1 MAQSDSQRAEFGEP
15 DSSDLDLVV
24 PSDDDGEGFEPA
36 LGDGSESID
45 YQAVSEEAFDG
56 EIDDMLGSID
66 INSDPL
72 VDEFDAEDAD
82 SEVSEQGEVD
92 ERLVDELAAADIRN
106 EVSGAFA
113 EEEVEEILDEME
125 YSLPTAEDLLARA
138 GSILNG
144 VDFKLPVDEIAEPRE
159 IEGDALMAMPD
170 PQALMGQ
177 ASGEVDESEPIKVE
191 EEIEIMAMPDPQAL
205 MNPASDNPGEV
216 TDLPKMSAGSN
227 IADRAGDLPP
237 PPQAPVCLD
246 DGEIYVEDDF
256 VQVELPKEKAAAD
269 EQNLASQDKETNE
282 LSLSEDDSGDV
293 SFLMEDDDLMA
304 AGSSLDGLN
313 VGSDGEEP
321 LEASSASFVG
331 TGSYSA
337 SVSKRG
343 IFGRTLQSTTLAA
356 GLLFVGLGMT
366 LAFVKDELYEY
377 LKGSSLEEAT
387 ISWHVATI
395 AKQVFEELED
405 VRYYHVNDFKTEIRQ
420 TSDTEVLIEVKMEA
434 HLTTDLYLSVEDTLV
449 YSQIE
454 FAPRDLETAASFV
467 SKVYPKESLTPPEQP
482 WKNLYRLSSHRG
494 ESFPLSANFRLTRD
508 SARKAWSFSNLH
520 VKADGSSLIWGQ
532 GEVVDLDEDT
542 SMEVDSQEFQ
552 YRLRTYKLA
561 AQSYLEKVKVL
572 EGQFVAE
579 EIKRERERVER
590 RNHLATSLT
599 KGSFFQGM
607 AIAGKDGADAREI
620 SLIITETR
628 NEGTMIKGVLKLD
641 SNHKHSKH
649 FTGILDIVEKED
661 GNPQALLSLTTVAF
675 ENQPA
680 GEAPLFLSRER
691 SLGSH

>member
-1 MAQSDSQRAEFGEP
+1 MAQSDSQRAEFEEP
-15 DSSDLDLVV
+15 DSSDLDSVV

-45 YQAVSEEAFDG
+45 YQAVSEEMFDG

-66 INSDPL
+66 INSDSL

-82 SEVSEQGEVD
+82 SEVSEQDAVD
-92 ERLVDELAAADIRN
+92 EQLVDELAAADIRN

-125 YSLPTAEDLLARA
+125 YSLPTAEDLLAQA

-144 VDFKLPVDEIAEPRE
+144 ADFKLPVEEIAEPRE

-170 PQALMGQ
+170 PQALMN
-177 ASGEVDESEPIKVE
+177 
-191 EEIEIMAMPDPQAL
+191 PD
-205 MNPASDNPGEV
+205 SDNPGEV
-216 TDLPKMSAGSN
+216 TDLPKMNAASN

-237 PPQAPVCLD
+237 PPPVPVCLD
-246 DGEIYVEDDF
+246 DGEIYVEDEF
-256 VQVELPKEKAAAD
+256 VQAEPPKEKAAAD
-269 EQNLASQDKETNE
+269 EQNLPSEDTETNE
-282 LSLSEDDSGDV
+282 LSVSEGVSGDV

-304 AGSSLDGLN
+304 AGSSFDGFN

-321 LEASSASFVG
+321 LEARSASFLG
-331 TGSYSA
+331 IGSHSA

-356 GLLFVGLGMT
+356 GLLFVGLGIT

-405 VRYYHVNDFKTEIRQ
+405 TRYYHVNDFKTEIRQ

-434 HLTTDLYLSVEDTLV
+434 HLTTDLYLPVEDTLV

-482 WKNLYRLSSHRG
+482 WKNLYRLSSHKG
-494 ESFPLSANFRLTRD
+494 ESFPLNANFRLTRD

-520 VKADGSSLIWGQ
+520 VKADGSSLIWGK

-542 SMEVDSQEFQ
+542 SMEVSSQEFQ

-572 EGQFVAE
+572 EAQFVTE

-590 RNHLATSLT
+590 RNHLATSLS

-628 NEGTMIKGVLKLD
+628 NEGAMIKGVLKLD

-680 GEAPLFLSRER
+680 GEAPAFFKPGTVSRFALKTDGYRMEGDGEEISLRLIR
-691 SLGSH
+691 SM